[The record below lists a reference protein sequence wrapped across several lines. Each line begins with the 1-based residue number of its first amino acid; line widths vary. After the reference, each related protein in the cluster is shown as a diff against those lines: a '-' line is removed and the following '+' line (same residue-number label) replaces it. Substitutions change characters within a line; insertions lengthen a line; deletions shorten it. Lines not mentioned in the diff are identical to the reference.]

1 MNEEIKLTLKPKAKS
16 TTKQWE
22 RRLGIAAIVTII
34 MAWFIG
40 YSQANAEVES
50 FLQEALPQATRIEKV
65 NGDTY
70 AAYAANSP
78 EALIGYITTGEANG
92 YGGPMKVAVATD
104 LEGTVLGLSVVEQR
118 ESPGWFSRVMASD
131 YTKKLFGKSYTDAF
145 ELDNDVD
152 GISGA
157 TYTSR
162 AIADAVRNGSRHIAG
177 NTLGFDV
184 PAEVAPKVQ
193 FGIPEIV
200 LIALFVV
207 GYVGHQRKFKYTKQA
222 RWISMLTGMI
232 VLGFVY
238 TNPLTISYINK
249 FLLGFWPDWHTN
261 LYWYLLIGGILFVFT
276 VDNKNPYCEW
286 FCPFGATQECMGA
299 IGGAKT
305 RTPQKYR
312 TLFKWLQRGLAWLAI
327 VIALLF
333 RNPGISS
340 YEIFGT
346 LFDFR
351 GSVLQFSLLGLVLM
365 AALFIKRPWCN
376 YLCPL
381 GPIGDF
387 IRMTRNWIK
396 ELWLQLKPKPKKVT
410 AS

>member
-22 RRLGIAAIVTII
+22 RRLGVAAIVTII

-70 AAYAANSP
+70 AAYATNSP
-78 EALIGYITTGEANG
+78 EAMIGYITTGEANG

-184 PAEVAPKVQ
+184 PAEVTPKVQ

-200 LIALFVV
+200 LIALFAV

-261 LYWYLLIGGILFVFT
+261 LYWYLLIGGILFVTT
-276 VDNKNPYCEW
+276 VESKNPYCQW
-286 FCPFGATQECMGA
+286 FCPFGAFQECMA
-299 IGGAKT
+299 AVSGAKPY
-305 RTPQKYR
+305 RPR
-312 TLFKWLQRGLAWLAI
+312 TLSDGLKWVQRGLSLTAILLGLA
-327 VIALLF
+327 L
-333 RNPGISS
+333 RRPGVAG
-340 YEIFGT
+340 YEPFAT
-346 LFDFR
+346 LFDLR
-351 GSVLQFSLLGLVLM
+351 GSMVQWALLIIVVLASLVM
-365 AALFIKRPWCN
+365 YRPFCN
-376 YLCPL
+376 YLCPMD
-381 GPIGDF
+381 PVID
-387 IRMTRNWIK
+387 IIAATRRWIK
-396 ELWLQLKPKPKKVT
+396 ETWSSWHAKPANP
-410 AS
+410 